1 MFPEILDQK
10 RKKLVQKLAF
20 LDKFGFY
27 LAGGTALALQMGHR
41 TSVDFD
47 FYSKKKF
54 DADELLFQ
62 LKKIGKLEVFVNR
75 ENTLGLLTESG
86 IEMTFFKYPYPLIRQ
101 LKKFE
106 KIKVASIE
114 DIAAMKIA
122 AIIQRG
128 TKRDF
133 VDIFYLTKK
142 YSLEHI
148 LHWTQEKYPQISLS
162 LSLKGLTY
170 FQDAEEDK
178 KSEERIR
185 IFDKKFNWK
194 EAKKYIEKQVFD
206 FQKRLK
212 K

>member
-10 RKKLVQKLAF
+10 RKELVQKLAF
-20 LDKFGFY
+20 LNKFGFY

-62 LKKIGKLEVFVNR
+62 LKKVGNLEVFMNR
-75 ENTLGLLTESG
+75 ENTLGLLTKNG

-101 LKKFE
+101 PKKFE
-106 KIKVASIE
+106 KIKVASVE

-142 YSLEHI
+142 YSLDHI

-185 IFDKKFNWK
+185 IFDRSFNWK

>member
-1 MFPEILDQK
+1 
-10 RKKLVQKLAF
+10 
-20 LDKFGFY
+20 
-27 LAGGTALALQMGHR
+27 
-41 TSVDFD
+41 
-47 FYSKKKF
+47 
-54 DADELLFQ
+54 
-62 LKKIGKLEVFVNR
+62 
-75 ENTLGLLTESG
+75 LGLLTKNG

-101 LKKFE
+101 PKKFE
-106 KIKVASIE
+106 KIKVASVE

-142 YSLEHI
+142 YSLDHI

-185 IFDKKFNWK
+185 IFDRSFNWK